1 MAYVKYLLGKTGLFP
16 KYRPQVYDVLK
27 AAFRACEIRKT
38 VNSRG
43 KKYYCIMPTTCDFK
57 ELYEMVIL
65 FRENGVFIKPK
76 RTKENNRNQSMVFW
90 VRDRGQ
96 QFMHD
101 VFRVNQDAG
110 NFQDVV
116 QRYNKQTTLQKL
128 FGKFE
133 NEK

>member
-43 KKYYCIMPTTCDFK
+43 KKYYCIMPATCDFK
-57 ELYEMVIL
+57 ELYEMMIL

-76 RTKENNRNQSMVFW
+76 RTKKNNRNQSMVFW

-96 QFMHD
+96 QFMQD
-101 VFRVNQDAG
+101 AFRVNQNAG

-116 QRYNKQTTLQKL
+116 QRYNKQTVLQKL